1 MLFAYREFRPVI
13 HETSYIAPTA
23 TIIGRVE
30 LGARV
35 SVWFNAI
42 LRGDINSISVGNET
56 NIQDGCILHVT
67 NVHPVVLA
75 ERITVGHGVIVHGC
89 TVESNCLIGM
99 GSILL
104 DGAIIGAGSIVA
116 AGAIVSPEAKIPANS
131 LVMGVP
137 AKVVREVRDQD
148 RERWG
153 GGWKNY
159 IQYAEA
165 FRSGLEA
172 ISETGEY

>member
-1 MLFAYREFRPVI
+1 MLFAYREFRPVV
-13 HETSYIAPTA
+13 HETAYVAPTA

-30 LGARV
+30 LGAQV
-35 SVWFNAI
+35 SVWFNAV
-42 LRGDINSISVGNET
+42 LRGDINSISVGNGT

-67 NVHPVVLA
+67 NVHPVVLGA
-75 ERITVGHGVIVHGC
+75 QITVGHGVIVHGC

-104 DGAIIGAGSIVA
+104 DGAIVGAGSIVA
-116 AGAIVSPEAKIPANS
+116 AGAVVSPAAKIPANS

-137 AKVVREVRDQD
+137 GKVVRQVRDQD
-148 RERWG
+148 RERLG
-153 GGWKNY
+153 AGWKNY

-165 FRSGLEA
+165 YRGGLQA
-172 ISETGEY
+172 ITEGYDQ